1 MMALSK
7 MSDIKQ
13 SYKGQDYIFVD
24 QSDAYLKELECPIC
38 RDIVSEP
45 LLTSCGH
52 LFCRECHSKLGG
64 GYHSPEDG
72 YRTVWRIQCPM
83 CQQQHT
89 TVQDKFNERRVKA
102 LQVRCTNYQYGCKW
116 VGNLDDEMQH
126 RKRQNS
132 CHFEEIK
139 CPHGCG
145 QTIRRMTQSHH
156 MNECQMRLHR
166 CKYCGEEGQYWK
178 IVQDHLQSCVR
189 YPVRCPNGCNKRI
202 PREDTASYKLE
213 KTVSTMETELQAER
227 QRLHDLASES
237 KERIRQLKSD
247 TKAKTER
254 IHDLERETTAMARR
268 IHDLERDAEAKVQR
282 IHDLEEDTITKEQ
295 CIQALHRDV
304 EAKTVDIQGLQRDA
318 EANKEHTHD
327 LERDIKLKAE
337 RIQGLARDA
346 QAMTAH
352 NRP

>member
-156 MNECQMRLHR
+156 MNECHMCPHT

-178 IVQDHLQSCVR
+178 IV
-189 YPVRCPNGCNKRI
+189 
-202 PREDTASYKLE
+202 
-213 KTVSTMETELQAER
+213 
-227 QRLHDLASES
+227 
-237 KERIRQLKSD
+237 
-247 TKAKTER
+247 
-254 IHDLERETTAMARR
+254 
-268 IHDLERDAEAKVQR
+268 
-282 IHDLEEDTITKEQ
+282 
-295 CIQALHRDV
+295 
-304 EAKTVDIQGLQRDA
+304 
-318 EANKEHTHD
+318 
-327 LERDIKLKAE
+327 
-337 RIQGLARDA
+337 
-346 QAMTAH
+346 
-352 NRP
+352 